1 MLYKTLFDGLVF
13 FVSYPLLEF
22 VEYLQ
27 TTHVLPVLLR
37 LY

>member
-1 MLYKTLFDGLVF
+1 MLYRTFFDGLVF
-13 FVSYPLLEF
+13 FVAYPLLEF

-27 TTHVLPVLLR
+27 VTNVLPVLLR